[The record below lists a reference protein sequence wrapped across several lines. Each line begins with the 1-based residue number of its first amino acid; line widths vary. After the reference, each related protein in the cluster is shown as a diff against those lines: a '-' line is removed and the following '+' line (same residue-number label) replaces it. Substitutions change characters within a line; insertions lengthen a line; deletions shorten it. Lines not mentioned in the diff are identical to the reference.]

1 MIRKKIP
8 RLDSERKCIFLI
20 TFTTEHQFKFILSV
34 SMRDIAE
41 KIFSSPDD
49 LIRTRIKCESRL
61 FSEVVIAVI
70 TNFAVF
76 FFQLSPLV
84 NIYSR
89 IRVLSS
95 ME

>member
-41 KIFSSPDD
+41 KIFSSPNG
-49 LIRTRIKCESRL
+49 LIRTRIKCE
-61 FSEVVIAVI
+61 
-70 TNFAVF
+70 
-76 FFQLSPLV
+76 
-84 NIYSR
+84 
-89 IRVLSS
+89 
-95 ME
+95 

>member
-1 MIRKKIP
+1 MY
-8 RLDSERKCIFLI
+8 IFNYVYNRASVQI
-20 TFTTEHQFKFILSV
+20 YLSV

-76 FFQLSPLV
+76 FSNSLP
-84 NIYSR
+84 
-89 IRVLSS
+89 
-95 ME
+95 

>member
-49 LIRTRIKCESRL
+49 LIRTSIKCESRL

-76 FFQLSPLV
+76 FSNSLP
-84 NIYSR
+84 
-89 IRVLSS
+89 
-95 ME
+95 